1 VIAGTTAHI
10 VDPGGGGTVELPP
23 SVLGTVQVK
32 LGVPTNP
39 LSRVNTRV
47 PLPQEPLFTV
57 SWVGAKPIEKSTAE
71 EALAV
76 LAGLTEV
83 HCVTKTNASI
93 DPKPV
98 AKSYPGKA
106 L

>member
-10 VDPGGGGTVELPP
+10 VDP

-39 LSRVNTRV
+39 LSRVTTSV
-47 PLPQEPLFTV
+47 PLPQEFLLTV
-57 SWVGAKPIEKSTAE
+57 SWVGAKPIEKSTVVTAF
-71 EALAV
+71 AV
-76 LAGLTEV
+76 LAG
-83 HCVTKTNASI
+83 VTVVQFVTSTNASI

-98 AKSYPGKA
+98 AKSYPAKA